1 MTLRPLVTSATILAA
16 AALSASLACSG
27 TEESLGDV
35 FDSPLGLREIDSDI
49 SLASEVP
56 SWDYPDI
63 DLGEGR
69 IIRLIWMGRGEAAA
83 LKAIV
88 DGTPHVT
95 EKRVTVSI
103 VDNFPPQLQRN
114 SDSGAISSRKEVGLE
129 ALSLAGDLA
138 DVDDVTD
145 VVVGVQKSIP
155 QVEIEIRVV
164 EILEEDGF
172 SFGIDTFIGS
182 GENPPPEG
190 GQTDNVFNSARTAL
204 GLPPIQGRGGSFNP
218 GALATPF
225 LADLGTV
232 TGGLR
237 IDFIIRALKLFAR
250 TDVLSAPHIRVL
262 NGHTA
267 EITAGQE
274 IPFFQP
280 QFNASGFST
289 VSTQF
294 KNVGIKLFII
304 PNVVGRDLVRINLTT
319 SVETVTGQST
329 FETENVSVTNPV
341 ITKRQAST
349 FMDVHDGDTAII
361 GGLLRRSRL
370 SNENRVPVLGEIPI
384 VNFLFSSRTKETI
397 QSNLIFFIR
406 PRVIDPSQDRRRMIT
421 PAIPAP
427 DPEAEEDEESKETEN
442 G

>member
-1 MTLRPLVTSATILAA
+1 MSRCLPAATVALFA
-16 AALSASLACSG
+16 AALLVSLSSCSTG
-27 TEESLGDV
+27 AGETLDGV
-35 FDSPLGLREIDSDI
+35 FDSPLNLGEIDADVT
-49 SLASEVP
+49 LASDVP

-63 DLGEGR
+63 QLGEGK
-69 IIRLIWMGRGEAAA
+69 ITRLIWMSRGEANA
-83 LKAIV
+83 LKSIV
-88 DGTPHVT
+88 DRTPHVT
-95 EKRVTVSI
+95 EKRVGVAVVT
-103 VDNFPPQLQRN
+103 NFPGQLQR
-114 SDSGAISSRKEVGLE
+114 DSNNGRIQKLNDVGLE
-129 ALSLAGDLA
+129 AISLTGAVE
-138 DVDDVTD
+138 DVDEVTD
-145 VVVGVQKSIP
+145 VIVGVQKSIP

-172 SFGIDTFIGS
+172 SFGIDTFVGS
-182 GENPPPEG
+182 GDNPRPEG
-190 GQTDNVFNSARTAL
+190 RQTDNVFNSARTAL
-204 GLPPIQGRGGSFNP
+204 GLPPIQGGGGSFNP

-225 LADLGTV
+225 LADLGTS

-280 QFNASGFST
+280 AFNNSGFST
-289 VSTQF
+289 VTTSF

-304 PNVVGRDLVRINLTT
+304 PSVVGRDLVRINLTT

-329 FETENVSVTNPV
+329 FETENISVTNPV

-361 GGLLRRSRL
+361 GGLLTRSRL
-370 SNENRVPVLGEIPI
+370 SNENRVPVLGDIPI

-406 PRVIDPSQDRRRMIT
+406 PRVIDPSRDRRRMIT
-421 PAIPAP
+421 PAPPAP
-427 DPEAEEDEESKETEN
+427 PSDASGEEEEN